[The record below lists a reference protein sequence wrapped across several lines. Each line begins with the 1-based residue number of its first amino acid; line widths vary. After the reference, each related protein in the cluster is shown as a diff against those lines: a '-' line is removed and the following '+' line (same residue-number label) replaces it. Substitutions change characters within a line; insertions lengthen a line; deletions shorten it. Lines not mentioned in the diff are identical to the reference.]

1 MVIIQ
6 PLEPC
11 KNYTFDVAAMSKS
24 GYLGPLAE
32 RNKATLESGEWCHR
46 RKITG
51 FMVYCSV
58 FNGRKNN
65 FLFLF
70 FCIPKKERKKNS
82 LKRWLDSRIETYW
95 NPPFIDLITKKK
107 KKRKKNTKIHLPNT
121 IQYLSH
127 VTTQTQRRRSQPSS
141 PSPNR
146 PRPRLVARTGRHH
159 SRLHGRHLAVLDGV
173 CRPLPCVLLRWRGK

>member
-51 FMVYCSV
+51 FMVYRSVDWEKNVLGFVFCSV
-58 FNGRKNN
+58 FPWR
-65 FLFLF
+65 
-70 FCIPKKERKKNS
+70 KERKTKTG

-95 NPPFIDLITKKK
+95 NPPFIDLITKKREK
-107 KKRKKNTKIHLPNT
+107 KKHKK
-121 IQYLSH
+121 
-127 VTTQTQRRRSQPSS
+127 PSS
-141 PSPNR
+141 KHNSISKPRNYPETKKKKPTLFSLPQQTPSQS
-146 PRPRLVARTGRHH
+146 GR
-159 SRLHGRHLAVLDGV
+159 
-173 CRPLPCVLLRWRGK
+173 